1 MSELKRNLHRRGKVR
16 LTLGKRLRLIED
28 VTIPERRRKR
38 DDKKDAKYASLK
50 ILKPEIGPMVQGTV
64 VSFET
69 LKRRL

>member
-1 MSELKRNLHRRGKVR
+1 MSELKSNLHRRDKVR

-38 DDKKDAKYASLK
+38 DDKKNPKYSSLN